1 MPSTTFFLILVSA
14 LTVFILAIG
23 TGFGH
28 DFRRKNSTQKET
40 HITGISGKFKAQDDS
55 NLMTRE
61 EITAECRQFYAKYDN
76 NNCSVRYNEVECYYL
91 QLPEESKLNNYEKA
105 MLLADRLRYPKVHRI
120 FYCFRLRSK
129 DAEIISRL
137 LQRSN
142 YSRRGYRFYAT
153 ILEQALDILETVH
166 DDFCFIEDRLH
177 SLDSNFALDANETID
192 IRSIRNKYESL
203 LYNDGSLP
211 WDLLKKERDGEDIIN
226 ILEKVFDSFDIL
238 IKTYLENLPAN
249 GLDSTS
255 NPYQRLCSEDKR
267 FGRMLMETL
276 GQHRLFT
283 NFTRV
288 NWNVSGEMTNETDSQ
303 TNDSSKTKPHTIH
316 DSLADTMI
324 TPKQVQSKEAIDQ
337 KKGGKGKLLRKR
349 KSLMAANN

>member
-1 MPSTTFFLILVSA
+1 MPPTTFFLLLVSA

-28 DFRRKNSTQKET
+28 DFRRKNSLRKDT

-55 NLMTRE
+55 NLMTRN

-76 NNCSVRYNEVECYYL
+76 NNCSVRYNEEECHYL

-105 MLLADRLRYPKVHRI
+105 MLLAGRLRYPKVHRI

-129 DAEIISRL
+129 DAGIISRL

-142 YSRRGYRFYAT
+142 YSRRGFRFYAT
-153 ILEQALDILETVH
+153 IIEQALDILETVH
-166 DDFCFIEDRLH
+166 NDFCFIEDRLH
-177 SLDSNFALDANETID
+177 SLNRNLVLDGNKSLD

-211 WDLLKKERDGEDIIN
+211 WDLLKKERDGDDIFN

-238 IKTYLENLPAN
+238 ITNLENLPAN
-249 GLDSTS
+249 GLDNTS

-267 FGRMLMETL
+267 FGLMLKETL

-283 NFTRV
+283 NYTQV
-288 NWNVSGEMTNETDSQ
+288 NWNVSGEMIGETDSQ
-303 TNDSSKTKPHTIH
+303 NNDSSNIKPHIIQ
-316 DSLADTMI
+316 DSIADTVI
-324 TPKQVQSKEAIDQ
+324 TPKQAQSKKIIYQ
-337 KKGGKGKLLRKR
+337 KKGGKGKMVRKR
-349 KSLMAANN
+349 KSLMATNN